1 MVTMWSK
8 RQQSTNGLNFE
19 LKINLLKFPSVKVS
33 EILLVYREYLVEDYI
48 KKIRGEGV
56 INLVLGILREISST
70 MNCFIESFE
79 N

>member
-1 MVTMWSK
+1 MWPK

-48 KKIRGEGV
+48 KKIRGGGEV
-56 INLVLGILREISST
+56 INSVFEILRE
-70 MNCFIESFE
+70 N
-79 N
+79 

>member
-1 MVTMWSK
+1 MVTMWPK

-48 KKIRGEGV
+48 KKIRGGEV
-56 INLVLGILREISST
+56 INSVFEILRE
-70 MNCFIESFE
+70 N
-79 N
+79 